1 MISLADLKAYLGGSF
16 STDDDAILTD
26 LEERAVALVER
37 ATGRF
42 FGASGSKT
50 YTLEGSGDTSVW
62 VGDAITA
69 VASVSIR
76 DTVGEDWTALT
87 ADDDY
92 EWHKAETHTAS
103 RFVRCNGLTWPDG
116 VALVRVIATRGYA
129 ADGEPPLIRGL
140 VKDLVNWQ
148 YRAGRKLALEDVG
161 SPDVAKVEGWTRAIN
176 LYRGPL
182 YG

>member
-76 DTVGEDWTALT
+76 DQVGEDWTALT
-87 ADDDY
+87 SDDY
-92 EWHKAETHTAS
+92 EWVLAS
-103 RFVRCNGLTWPDG
+103 AHSPSEFLRADGLSWPDG
-116 VALVRVIATRGYA
+116 RALVKIVATRGYA
-129 ADGEPPLIRGL
+129 GDDEPGPIRQL
-140 VKDLVNWQ
+140 VMDLVNWQ
-148 YRAGRKLALEDVG
+148 YRAGRKLTLEDVG
-161 SPDVAKVEGWTRAIN
+161 SPDVAAVKGWDRVIG

>member
-50 YTLEGSGDTSVW
+50 YTLEGYGDTSVW

-69 VASVSIR
+69 VAYVSIR
-76 DTVGEDWTALT
+76 ETVGEAWTALT
-87 ADDDY
+87 
-92 EWHKAETHTAS
+92 
-103 RFVRCNGLTWPDG
+103 
-116 VALVRVIATRGYA
+116 
-129 ADGEPPLIRGL
+129 
-140 VKDLVNWQ
+140 
-148 YRAGRKLALEDVG
+148 
-161 SPDVAKVEGWTRAIN
+161 
-176 LYRGPL
+176 
-182 YG
+182 